1 MVENKKKYII
11 GVDGGNTKTDYLLFD
26 TEGNFIDGLRS
37 GTCSHEGLKDSFDG
51 SYRVMKEQLEILFT
65 RNNITV
71 KDIAGAGFGLAGADV
86 PYQKKKLN
94 EIITKIG
101 FENFGM
107 ENDGFLGVK
116 AASPNGCGV
125 CSINGT
131 GTVTVGMDE
140 LGNHVQVGG
149 VGYLSGDEA
158 GGAFLTRRT
167 FQAVYDELYRVG
179 PATSMTKELF
189 EKFGITDKEDYLA
202 TIVDISMSGKLNR
215 TEIIQM
221 LFRHANNGDEVAKG
235 VLRTAG
241 RCMGLSTAGC
251 IDNLNFQST
260 AYVVLAGS
268 VWANAAAPDMFDGF
282 KEAIE
287 SNIKASVEYIVLK
300 VAPASGA
307 IIWAMEL
314 ANGVLPN
321 DEMRAKILANVE
333 AYQKTQA
340 GTK

>member
-1 MVENKKKYII
+1 MADNIKKYIL

-26 TEGNFIDGLRS
+26 TEGNFIDGLRG
-37 GTCSHEGLKDSFDG
+37 GTCSHEGLNDSFAG
-51 SYRVMKEQLEILFT
+51 SYRVMKEQLDILFS

-86 PYQKKKLN
+86 PYQKKQLN
-94 EIITKIG
+94 GIISKMG

-116 AASPNGCGV
+116 AASPNGYGV

-158 GGAFLTRRT
+158 GGAYLTRRT

-179 PATSMTKELF
+179 KKTSMTKELF
-189 EKFGITDKEDYLA
+189 EKFGIIDKENYLT
-202 TIVDISMSGKLNR
+202 TIIDVSMSKKLNR

-221 LFRHANNGDEVAKG
+221 LFKHANGGDEVAKN

-241 RCMGLSTAGC
+241 RCMGLSVAGC
-251 IDNLNFQST
+251 ITNLSFKST
-260 AYVVLAGS
+260 AYVILAGS
-268 VWANAAAPDMFDGF
+268 VWANATAPDMFEGF
-282 KEAIE
+282 KDAIE
-287 SNIKASVEYIVLK
+287 SNIQTKVEYIVLK

-314 ANGVLPN
+314 ANGVLPS
-321 DEMRAKILANVE
+321 DVMRAKILANVE

>member
-1 MVENKKKYII
+1 MKKYII

-26 TEGNFIDGLRS
+26 TDGNFVDGLRS

-51 SYRVMKEQLEILFT
+51 SYRVMKEQLEILFE

-86 PYQKKKLN
+86 PYQKAKLN
-94 EIITKIG
+94 EILKKIG
-101 FENFGM
+101 FEHFGM

-140 LGNHVQVGG
+140 SGNHVQVGG

-179 PATSMTKELF
+179 PKTSMTKELF
-189 EKFGITDKEDYLA
+189 EKYEIPCKEEYLA
-202 TIVDISMSGKLNR
+202 KIVDITMSRQLNR

-221 LFRHANNGDEVAKG
+221 LFRHANNGDAVAKS
-235 VLRTAG
+235 VLSTAG
-241 RCMGLSTAGC
+241 RCMGLSVAGC
-251 IDNLNFQST
+251 IDNLDFQGT
-260 AYVVLAGS
+260 VYVVLAGS
-268 VWANAAAPDMFDGF
+268 VWANAAAPDMFDAF
-282 KEAIE
+282 KDAIE
-287 SNIKASVEYIVLK
+287 SNIDEKCEYIVLK
-300 VAPASGA
+300 VAPACGA
-307 IIWAMEL
+307 LVWAMEI
-314 ANGVLPN
+314 ANGVLP
-321 DEMRAKILANVE
+321 DEAMREKILVNVE
-333 AYQKTQA
+333 QYQKTQA
-340 GTK
+340 STK

>member
-1 MVENKKKYII
+1 MKKYII

-26 TEGNFIDGLRS
+26 LEGNFVDGLRS

-94 EIITKIG
+94 EIISKIG

-140 LGNHVQVGG
+140 LVNQFIKDMKLASGLGKQRACEAWTKVSGAGRYTLDVSFEKG
-149 VGYLSGDEA
+149 VMVCVISSSVVRNQLYFQRDRLLRGLNDLLASDELLSGTASQGD
-158 GGAFLTRRT
+158 
-167 FQAVYDELYRVG
+167 
-179 PATSMTKELF
+179 
-189 EKFGITDKEDYLA
+189 
-202 TIVDISMSGKLNR
+202 IVKTLI
-215 TEIIQM
+215 
-221 LFRHANNGDEVAKG
+221 
-235 VLRTAG
+235 LR
-241 RCMGLSTAGC
+241 
-251 IDNLNFQST
+251 
-260 AYVVLAGS
+260 
-268 VWANAAAPDMFDGF
+268 
-282 KEAIE
+282 
-287 SNIKASVEYIVLK
+287 
-300 VAPASGA
+300 
-307 IIWAMEL
+307 
-314 ANGVLPN
+314 
-321 DEMRAKILANVE
+321 
-333 AYQKTQA
+333 
-340 GTK
+340 